1 MSRFCTG
8 EVKDIF
14 FYLSN
19 FNDYREEAMTDEEKN
34 RVLELRA
41 SGKGARAISKVI
53 NVPENTI
60 KTFLRRHSFKDV
72 PIVPE
77 PIKYEPKKEPK
88 CKMCKAVVTRF
99 EGKRPRLF
107 CSDHCRMQWWKE
119 HPEEVNRKAIYA
131 YECAYCHKAFTAYG
145 NSTRKYCS
153 HECYVNDR
161 YGGGR

>member
-14 FYLSN
+14 FYPSN

-60 KTFLRRHSFKDV
+60 KTYLRRHPFADV
-72 PIVPE
+72 PIKPE
-77 PIKYEPKKEPK
+77 PIEYPEAETPK
-88 CKMCKAVVTRF
+88 CKWCKKPVIRY

-107 CSDHCRMQWWKE
+107 CGDICRMAWWKE
-119 HPEEVNRKAIYA
+119 HQEELNKKAIYE
-131 YECAYCHKAFTAYG
+131 YECAYCHKPFTAYG

-161 YGGGR
+161 YGG